1 MPDHQKGLLM
11 TDTNM
16 TTPETLA
23 CHSAQLNPRVVSE
36 TIFMDRAECC
46 SLGESLHAEYVGNNP
61 FPHIVID
68 NFLPNDLL
76 LRVLGDFPKRED
88 GRFNDE
94 HSRLKTGY
102 QMEKITSPL
111 ITNLIDALNS
121 SPFLEFLE
129 KMTGIEGLLPDP
141 HQIGGGLHETAR
153 GGHLSIH
160 ADFNINSRVK
170 LRRRMNLILFL
181 NENWQDDYGGAL
193 ELWETD
199 MSRRAKAVMPVIG
212 RAVVFNT
219 ESDTFHGHPD
229 PLTCPDG
236 IYRRSLALYYYTVPE
251 DNHVLE
257 RAHSTDFRRRPGST
271 DKPQVRS
278 KLREMLIDLTPPALY
293 RIIKKK

>member
-1 MPDHQKGLLM
+1 M
-11 TDTNM
+11 TDSTI
-16 TTPETLA
+16 TTPSTA
-23 CHSAQLNPRVVSE
+23 ISGTARLNPRVIGE
-36 TIFMDRAECC
+36 TIFFDRAECRA
-46 SLGESLHAEYVGNNP
+46 LGDALYPEYVNNNP

-68 NFLPNDLL
+68 DLL
-76 LRVLGDFPKRED
+76 PKDILYRVLGEFPKRAK
-88 GRFNDE
+88 GRFDDD

-121 SPFLEFLE
+121 SPFLDFLE
-129 KMTGIEGLLPDP
+129 RMTGIKGLITDP
-141 HQIGGGLHETAR
+141 HQAGGGLHETAQ

-160 ADFNINSRVK
+160 ADFNMHPHLRT
-170 LRRRMNLILFL
+170 RRRMNLILFL

-199 MSRRAKAVMPVIG
+199 MSAKAKAVMPVIG

-229 PLTCPDG
+229 PLTCPDN

-251 DNHVLE
+251 EVHLLE
-257 RAHSTDFRRRPGST
+257 RSHSTDFRRRPGSK
-271 DKPQVRS
+271 DNLQLS
-278 KLREMLIDLTPPALY
+278 AKLRELAIDLTPPALY
-293 RIIKKK
+293 RALKKK

>member
-1 MPDHQKGLLM
+1 M
-11 TDTNM
+11 TDTTM
-16 TTPETLA
+16 TAPTSMQNGA
-23 CHSAQLNPRVVSE
+23 ARLNPRVVGE
-36 TIFMDRAECC
+36 TIFMDRSECR
-46 SLGESLHAEYVGNNP
+46 SLGEALHAEYVNNNP

-68 NFLPNDLL
+68 NFLPQDLL
-76 LRVLGDFPKRED
+76 RRVLEEFPKREQ

-111 ITNLIDALNS
+111 ITNLIDSLNS

-129 KMTGIEGLLPDP
+129 QMTGIKGLITDP
-141 HQIGGGLHETAR
+141 HQAGGGLHETAR

-160 ADFNINSRVK
+160 ADFNMHSHLRT
-170 LRRRMNLILFL
+170 RRRMNLILFL
-181 NENWQDDYGGAL
+181 NENWQEDYGGAL

-199 MSRRAKAVMPVIG
+199 MSRKAKAVLPVIG

-229 PLTCPDG
+229 PLTCPDN

-251 DNHVLE
+251 EAHLTE
-257 RAHSTDFRRRPGST
+257 RSHSTDFRRRPGSK
-271 DKPQVRS
+271 DKRQLRT
-278 KLREMLIDLTPPALY
+278 KLRELLIDLTPPALY
-293 RIIKKK
+293 RALKRK